1 MSARKYVKSVHR
13 GRSQAGRGRSGP
25 RRANPRLA
33 TQRQS
38 GAYQARSSRGVVAR
52 AARAM
57 LNQRTA
63 GFLGVEKKF
72 FDTALPPTNIASSA
86 TFVGAELNPTLPGGA
101 AICMSCPSQG
111 DGPQN
116 RDGKK
121 FVVKSAQIKGFI
133 DIPAQTAGAPV
144 AGNKVFVALVLDTQC
159 NTVAAVAADIFS
171 NLSADARM
179 GVLPT
184 RNLLFGKRFR
194 ILKSEVF
201 DLNLL
206 TLAWRSAPGGTGDTW
221 GNQGRSV
228 CFEWYVPL
236 NLQVNCN
243 ASSSSTF
250 ANISDNSLNVIA
262 IAAAAGGSNQATLTY
277 NARIRFMG

>member
-1 MSARKYVKSVHR
+1 MSSRKYVKSVHR

-25 RRANPRLA
+25 RRANPRLS

-72 FDTALPPTNIASSA
+72 FDTALPPTALASSA
-86 TFVGAELNPTLPGGA
+86 TFVGAAQNPTLPGGA
-101 AICMSCPSQG
+101 AICMSCPTQG
-111 DGPQN
+111 DGAQN

-121 FVVKSAQIKGFI
+121 FVVKSAQIKGFL
-133 DIPAQTAGAPV
+133 DIPASVAAAPV

-159 NTVAAVAADIFS
+159 NTVAAVPSDIFS

-194 ILKSEVF
+194 ILKSELF
-201 DLNLL
+201 DLSLN
-206 TLAWRSAPGGTGDTW
+206 TLAWRSAAGADTW
-221 GNQGRSV
+221 GRQGRSV

-243 ASSSSTF
+243 AGTGSTF
-250 ANISDNSLNVIA
+250 DVISDNSLNVVA
-262 IAAAAGGSNQATLTY
+262 IAASAAADNVVTITY
-277 NARIRFMG
+277 NARIRFQG